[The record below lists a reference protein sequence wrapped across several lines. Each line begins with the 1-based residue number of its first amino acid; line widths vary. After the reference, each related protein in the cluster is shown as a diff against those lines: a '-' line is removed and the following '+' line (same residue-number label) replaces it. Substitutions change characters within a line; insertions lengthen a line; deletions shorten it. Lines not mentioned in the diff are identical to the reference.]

1 MAYNKQSYRERK
13 RLKRIIDTPLYDLNR
28 MTNAELREYQSILNK
43 EYKKRLKEF
52 KRGKI
57 EDAIPD
63 VVKKSKIGKNKAEMK
78 KFIAELSAWMRGKHS
93 TAKGWRK
100 MNRERRKSLE
110 DYLGEPFNSAK
121 EYEDMVKFLGDI
133 QQRAGNNIPPS
144 DVIIELYEQS
154 KRLNINIDMVK
165 ENFDYWM
172 DNVEELMKTNLS
184 PKEMRAM
191 KKAKDVDDVAKII
204 GIETASKYYKKVDGK
219 NVKKGRKR
227 K

>member
-1 MAYNKQSYRERK
+1 MAYNK
-13 RLKRIIDTPLYDLNR
+13 LKRRENRRIKRVINTPLYDLNR
-28 MTNAELREYQSILNK
+28 MTTAELREYQSLLNK

-57 EDAIPD
+57 DDAIPD
-63 VVKKSKIGKNKAEMK
+63 VVKSAKMGKNKAEMK

-100 MNRERRKSLE
+100 MNRERRRSLE
-110 DYLGEPFNSAK
+110 DYLGESFNSAK

-165 ENFDYWM
+165 ENYDYWL
-172 DNVEELMKTNLS
+172 DNIQEIMKTNLS
-184 PKEMRAM
+184 PKEIRAV
-191 KKAKDVDDVAKII
+191 KKAKDIDDVAKII

-219 NVKKGRKR
+219 NVKGRKR

>member
-1 MAYNKQSYRERK
+1 MAYNK
-13 RLKRIIDTPLYDLNR
+13 LKRRENRRIRRVINTPLYDLNK
-28 MTNAELREYQSILNK
+28 MTTAELREYQSILNK

-57 EDAIPD
+57 DDAIPD
-63 VVKKSKIGKNKAEMK
+63 VVKKSKVGKNKAGMK

-110 DYLGEPFNSAK
+110 DFLGQEFNSAR
-121 EYEDMVKFLGDI
+121 EYEDMVRFLGDI

-144 DVIIELYEQS
+144 DVVIELYEQS

-165 ENFDYWM
+165 ENYEYWM

-184 PKEMRAM
+184 PKELRAM

-204 GIETASKYYKKVDGK
+204 GIAPASKYYKKVDGK
-219 NVKKGRKR
+219 NVKGRKR